1 MSVRATPRSH
11 PPATP
16 ALPAAP
22 ARPRGRA
29 ARRLLVVALVLA
41 LALVVLLLVGTHAG
55 RTAVRTLLFLPDM
68 FPGAPVR
75 PLTWITPP
83 PRCEEVEV
91 RYADTATVG
100 DLCYPA
106 GGAREGG
113 VVLSLGV
120 HPLQRDDPLLV
131 QVQDGLVR
139 TQMAVLRLQSPDLS
153 AGRIEPREIDA
164 LVAAFALLR
173 AHPEV
178 DPARVGLAGFSVG
191 GSLSLVA
198 AADPRIRD
206 LVALV
211 YSFGGYYDALAV
223 LDAIAARR
231 ISRDGLLAPWEPH
244 PWSVRVF
251 AEQLIHALPDEAA
264 EEREW
269 LLARLHTPE
278 AAEPL
283 PPEEVRAQL
292 SQLGRLILL
301 LLEAE
306 GPVDSEALLAALPDP
321 SRARFRYLSPATH
334 LAQLRAPVY
343 LMHDVGDRLIPHT
356 ESRALA
362 AQLAPELLARYDE
375 FHMFEH
381 VMPRDPAA
389 LIQFV
394 PDLVAL
400 YQHLYAIFLLLT
412 E

>member
-1 MSVRATPRSH
+1 VSVRATPRPRLPA
-11 PPATP
+11 PPARP
-16 ALPAAP
+16 AVP

-29 ARRLLVVALVLA
+29 ARRLLVGALVLA

-83 PRCEEVEV
+83 PHCEEVTV
-91 RYADTATVG
+91 HYADRDTVG
-100 DLCYPA
+100 DLCYPSGA
-106 GGAREGG
+106 GREGG

-131 QVQDGLVR
+131 QVQDGLAR
-139 TQMAVLRLQSPDLS
+139 TQLAVLRLQSPDLS

-173 AHPEV
+173 AHPAV

-206 LVALV
+206 QVALV
-211 YSFGGYYDALAV
+211 YSFGGYSDALAV
-223 LDAIAARR
+223 LDAIATHR
-231 ISRDGLLAPWEPH
+231 IRRDGALVPWEPH

-251 AEQLIHALPDEAA
+251 AEQLIHALPDDAAA
-264 EEREW
+264 ERDW
-269 LLARLHTPE
+269 LLALLDDPE
-278 AAEPL
+278 AAEAE
-283 PPEEVRAQL
+283 PPDAPARL
-292 SQLGRLILL
+292 SPLGRQIRALL
-301 LLEAE
+301 TTER
-306 GPVDSEALLAALPDP
+306 PVDSEALLAALPEP
-321 SRARFRYLSPATH
+321 SRARFRYLSPASH
-334 LAQLRAPVY
+334 LAELRAPVY
-343 LMHDVGDRLIPHT
+343 LMHDAGDRLIPHT

-362 AQLAPELLARYDE
+362 AHLPPGLLARYDE

-381 VMPRDPAA
+381 VMPRDPTD
-389 LIQFV
+389 LVQFV